1 MKGLN
6 LSEWAVTHRPLT
18 LFLILLVSLYGA
30 WAYTHL
36 GRAEDPE
43 FTIKSMIV
51 GAVWPGATAD
61 EVQRLVADPIEKKLQ
76 EVPYFDKVKT
86 YSRAGSAV
94 MEVKLLDSTPP
105 SEVRECWYQVR
116 KRIGDIKQNLPQGVV
131 GPYFND
137 EFGDVDSFLFL
148 LTGDDYTM
156 RELKDQ
162 AEAMRQ
168 EMLRVPSVTKV
179 RFYGE
184 QTECIYV
191 EMSRAKL
198 ATLGLDPRAV
208 ADSIAKQN
216 AVAASGN
223 LETPTEQVYLRVDGA
238 LTGADALAAVPVQVG
253 GKLFRLGDIAKIARG
268 PVDPPTFLVRH
279 KGKPAIALGVVMAKG
294 ANILDVGR
302 KLESVQER
310 LKENLP
316 LGLELDKVSD
326 QAQVVDESVHEFVR
340 SFAEALVIVLIV
352 SFVSLGWRT
361 GIVVALAVPLVLA
374 MVSAIMSMMGIS
386 LERISLGALIIAL
399 GLLVD
404 DAIISV
410 EMMVVKMEQGVDR
423 IKAATYAWTAT
434 AFPMLTG
441 TLVTAAG
448 FLPVGFAKSGSG
460 EYAGGIFW
468 IVAIALVAS
477 WFVAVVF
484 TPYLGLKL
492 LPDFHN
498 GHHED
503 PDAIYNTPMFR
514 KLRGAVT
521 WCVINRKTVVLA
533 TILLFVV
540 SVAAFQFVSRQFF
553 PASSRSELLV
563 EVRMPGGASIEA
575 TSQAMKTVEE
585 FVKKDSEV
593 KTYTSYIGSGAPR
606 WFLPMAP
613 ELPNTSYGVTVLNT
627 ADAEARDRVRERIE
641 AFAEQ
646 GGLPQ
651 ARVRVTTLFL
661 GPPVGFPVQFKVIG
675 PDPRKVREVAYQVR
689 DIMRGNPKTVDVHLD
704 WNEQAKAVRLVVDQD
719 KARVLGLTPQDIS
732 GTLQMLLT
740 GVTVTQ
746 VRDGI
751 ELVDVVTRAVAE
763 DRLRPE
769 RLPDLTIGVRN
780 GHPIPLS
787 QVAKIEYVSEEPILW
802 RQSRDLVL
810 TVRSEIVKG
819 VQAPDV
825 TSEILP
831 KIKDVEKT
839 LPPEYRIE
847 VGGATEESA
856 KANESIVVLLPVTAG
871 IMLLILMFQLQ
882 SFPSLFLVV
891 STAPLGMIGATW
903 ALLAFRQ
910 PFGFVA
916 MLGVL
921 SLAGMIMRN
930 TVILVDQITLD
941 CQSGLSPWEA
951 VIDATIR
958 RTRPVVLTALAAIL
972 AMIPL
977 TRNVFW
983 GPMAV
988 AIMGGLLIATILTL
1002 LFTPALYAM
1011 VFRVQPPA
1019 AGGHSPETEA
1029 QALPNVEPV
1038 SEAVEH

>member
-1 MKGLN
+1 MKVN
-6 LSEWAVTHRPLT
+6 LSEWAVNHRPLT
-18 LFLILLVSLYGA
+18 LFLILLVSLCGA
-30 WAYTHL
+30 WSYTHL

-43 FTIKSMIV
+43 FTVKVMIIN
-51 GAVWPGATAD
+51 AVWPGATAD

-86 YSRAGSAV
+86 YSRPGSAV
-94 MEVKLLDSTPP
+94 LELHLLDSTPP
-105 SEVRECWYQVR
+105 AEVPECWYQAR
-116 KRIGDIKQNLPQGVV
+116 KRVGDIARNLPQGVI
-131 GPYFND
+131 GPFFND
-137 EFGDVDSFLFL
+137 EFGDVDSFLYL
-148 LTGDDYTM
+148 LTGEDYTM

-162 AEAMRQ
+162 AETIRQ
-168 EMLRVPSVTKV
+168 ELLRVQSVNKV

-191 EMSRAKL
+191 EVSNAKL
-198 ATLGLDPRAV
+198 ATLGITPQV
-208 ADSIAKQN
+208 VMESIARQN
-216 AVAASGN
+216 KVTASGD
-223 LETPTEQVYLRVDGA
+223 LDTPMETVYMRVSGA
-238 LTGADALAAVPVQVG
+238 LTGVDALAAVPIQG
-253 GKLFRLGDIAKIARG
+253 NGKLFRLGDIATITRG
-268 PVDPPTFLVRH
+268 PVDPPTFVVRH
-279 KGKPAIALGVVMAKG
+279 EDKPAIALGVVMAKG
-294 ANILDVGR
+294 ANIQEVGLRLDTTLQR
-302 KLESVQER
+302 I
-310 LKENLP
+310 KENLP

-326 QAQVVDESVHEFVR
+326 QATVVEESVNEFLKV
-340 SFAEALVIVLIV
+340 FVEALVIVLAV
-352 SFVSLGWRT
+352 SFLSLGWRT

-374 MVSAIMSMMGIS
+374 IVAAVMSVLGMS

-410 EMMVVKMEQGVDR
+410 EMMVVKMEQGFDR
-423 IKAATYAWTAT
+423 IKAATFAWTAT

-484 TPYLGLKL
+484 TPYLGFKL
-492 LPDFHN
+492 LPDFHK
-498 GHHED
+498 GEHK
-503 PDAIYNTPMFR
+503 DADSLYHTPIYSR
-514 KLRGAVT
+514 LRHMVT
-521 WCVINRKTVVLA
+521 WCVEHRTVVVIA
-533 TILLFVV
+533 TILLFTV
-540 SVAAFQFVSRQFF
+540 SAVAFNSVSRQFF
-553 PASSRSELLV
+553 PASTRPELLV
-563 EVRMPGGASIEA
+563 EVRMAGGASFNA
-575 TSQAMKTVEE
+575 TSQAVETME
-585 FVKKDSEV
+585 QFLKQDAEIV
-593 KTYTSYIGSGAPR
+593 TYTSYIGSGAPR

-613 ELPNTSYGVTVLNT
+613 DLPNTGFAVIVLNT
-627 ADAEARDRVRERIE
+627 ASAKVRDSVRERIE
-641 AFAEQ
+641 SFVDE

-661 GPPVGFPVQFKVIG
+661 GPPVGFPVQFRVMG
-675 PDPRKVREVAYQVR
+675 PDPMKVREVAYQVR
-689 DIMRGNPKTVDVHLD
+689 DVMRTNPKTRDVQLD

-719 KARVLGLTPQDIS
+719 RTRALGLTPQDIS
-732 GTLQMLLT
+732 NALQGLLS
-740 GVTVTQ
+740 GVTITQ

-751 ELVDVVTRAVAE
+751 ELVDVVARAVPE
-763 DRLRPE
+763 ERLRPE
-769 RLPDLTIGVRN
+769 RLPDLTVSVRN
-780 GHPIPLS
+780 GQPIPLS

-802 RQSRDLVL
+802 RQSRDLTI

-825 TSEILP
+825 TSQLMPRIRA
-831 KIKDVEKT
+831 IEKT

-856 KANESIVVLLPVTAG
+856 KANDSIVVLLPLAGG
-871 IMLLILMFQLQ
+871 IMLLLLMFQLQ
-882 SFPSLFLVV
+882 SFPTLFLVV
-891 STAPLGMIGATW
+891 TTAPLGLIGAVW
-903 ALLAFRQ
+903 ALLAFNQ

-930 TVILVDQITLD
+930 SVILVDQISLD
-941 CQSGLSPWEA
+941 RQSGVPAWEA
-951 VIDATIR
+951 VINATIR

-977 TRNVFW
+977 SRNVFW

-988 AIMGGLLIATILTL
+988 AIMGGLLVATILTL
-1002 LFTPALYAM
+1002 LFTPALYATIFRIRRPPNWGHTPEPEEKNHDVPEGD
-1011 VFRVQPPA
+1011 VF
-1019 AGGHSPETEA
+1019 PERA
-1029 QALPNVEPV
+1029 
-1038 SEAVEH
+1038 